1 MTARNSTEPATFAS
15 RRVCLLAAI
24 VLLLC
29 AAPVNA
35 QNRIIVRTTL
45 GLGGL
50 QRLCLLQ
57 NCSVVGSLGDPLNQV
72 FLVSSP
78 LDPSV
83 LLSLLQGIPGILDA
97 EVDQLVSLLGGLN
110 SVTTAPAALL
120 DNTPFSY
127 YNATVWRGYAN
138 QPAAQ
143 IVRASAAQSQ
153 FQVTG
158 RGIVADI
165 DTGVDPNH
173 PALAGVL
180 LAGYDFTRNQQGASE
195 LNDLSPVDFPSPP
208 PPCPPATCPPA
219 KVNQSSAAI
228 LDQSSAAILDTNL
241 KYAAFGHGTMVLGV
255 IHLVAPG
262 ASLLPLKAF
271 HSDGTGFLS
280 DILRAIY
287 YAVQNH
293 ANVINMSFEFPAN
306 SPELAA
312 ALDSASQS
320 ALICAASAGNDGQK
334 EIVYPAALQ
343 NAVMGVAST
352 SDLDTRSSF
361 SNYGNAIV
369 WVAAPGE
376 GIVSTYPFSTYAAG
390 WGTSFSAPFV
400 SGVSALLLN
409 KQPATNES
417 QAAAAVAHAVPVGP
431 DMGNG
436 RLDAV
441 QALQGLSPQD
451 FSLST
456 APATASVNA
465 GQSATYALTVT
476 PGGGFHQTV
485 TLGCSGFPAAST
497 CVITPPTVTL
507 DGTNPATAT
516 IVVQTTARAVV
527 PPVISERIPVT
538 PFAVGISLVLLVA
551 CVSGFLYVSL
561 VLQDQGPCQH
571 PARAGYVACLLAV
584 LLSSYSCGGGYS
596 SQTTYPAVG
605 GPAVSS
611 LTLNPSSVPG
621 GNPSTG
627 KIILSAPAPSGGTV
641 VNLSSSNTSLA
652 TVPPSL
658 TVPSGAGAAA
668 FQITTTASA
677 SSAQVTISATTG
689 GATLAAALTVT
700 PQQAPGPVLTALV
713 LNPASIVGG
722 SPASG
727 AVTLSA
733 PAPSGGALV
742 SLSSSN
748 SSVVTVPASVT
759 VPVGATS
766 AAFSVSTA
774 AVAAPTPVTVSASFA
789 GVTQNASTTI
799 VPAAPP
805 GTPAGTYTLV
815 ITGTS
820 GNLSHSATASL
831 EVK

>member
-1 MTARNSTEPATFAS
+1 MTARKLTPPAAFMNW
-15 RRVCLLAAI
+15 RIGLLAAI
-24 VLLLC
+24 LLLLS
-29 AAPVNA
+29 ASPANA

-45 GLGGL
+45 GLDGL
-50 QRLCLLQ
+50 QQLCLLQ

-72 FLVSSP
+72 FLLTTP

-83 LLSLLQGIPGILDA
+83 LLSLLRGVPGIVDA
-97 EVDQLVSLLGGLN
+97 ELDQLVSLLGGLN

-120 DNTPFSY
+120 DDTPFTY
-127 YNATVWRGYAN
+127 YNATVWNGYAN

-143 IVRASAAQSQ
+143 IVRVSTAQSQ
-153 FQVTG
+153 FQVNG

-165 DTGVDPNH
+165 DTGVDPSH

-180 LAGYDFTRNQQGASE
+180 LQGYDFTRNQQGASE
-195 LNDLSPVDFPSPP
+195 LNDLSPTDFPSPP

-241 KYAAFGHGTMVLGV
+241 KYAAFGHGTMVMGV

-287 YAVQNH
+287 YAVQNR
-293 ANVINMSFEFPAN
+293 ANVINMSFEFPEN
-306 SPELAA
+306 STELAA
-312 ALDSASQS
+312 ALDSARQS

-334 EIVYPAALQ
+334 KIVYPAALQ
-343 NAVMGVAST
+343 DAVMGVAST
-352 SDLDTRSSF
+352 SDLDARSSF

-376 GIVSTYPFSTYAAG
+376 GIVTTYPFSTYAAG

-409 KQPATNES
+409 KQTLTNQS

-441 QALQGLSPQD
+441 QALQALSSQD
-451 FSLST
+451 FSLS
-456 APATASVNA
+456 AVPATASINA
-465 GQSATYALTVT
+465 GQSATYTVT
-476 PGGGFHQTV
+476 VSPSGGFNQTV
-485 TLGCSGFPAAST
+485 TLGCSGFPSAST
-497 CVITPPTVTL
+497 CVVSPPTITP

-516 IVVQTTARAVV
+516 MIVQTTARATV
-527 PPVISERIPVT
+527 PHVIPERIPENPSPVGIGLVWLMAV
-538 PFAVGISLVLLVA
+538 AVGVVCASLVRRDQDYRRRSSAAYAAVLV
-551 CVSGFLYVSL
+551 
-561 VLQDQGPCQH
+561 
-571 PARAGYVACLLAV
+571 AV
-584 LLSSYSCGGGYS
+584 LLFLYSCGGGS
-596 SQTTYPAVG
+596 GSQNTAPAPG

-627 KIILSAPAPSGGTV
+627 RVILSAPAPVGGAV
-641 VNLSSSNTSLA
+641 VTLSSGNTAVA

-658 TVPSGAGAAA
+658 TVPAGSSAAA
-668 FQITTTASA
+668 FQVTTMVPANT
-677 SSAQVTISATTG
+677 AQVTISAASG
-689 GATLAAALTVT
+689 GAAETASLTVT
-700 PQQAPGPVLTALV
+700 PQQASGPVLTSLAI
-713 LNPASIVGG
+713 NPSSVIGG
-722 SPASG
+722 SGASG
-727 AVTLSA
+727 AVALSA
-733 PAPSGGALV
+733 VAPQGGVVV

-748 SSVVTVPASVT
+748 TAVVAVPSSVTVPA
-759 VPVGATS
+759 GATS
-766 AAFSVSTA
+766 AVFVVGSTSVTA
-774 AVAAPTPVTVSASFA
+774 PISVIVSASFA
-789 GVTQNASTTI
+789 GVTQNALLTVS
-799 VPAAPP
+799 PSPPP
-805 GTPAGTYTLV
+805 GTPAGTYRLT
-815 ITGTS
+815 ITGAS
-820 GNLSHSATASL
+820 GSLGHSTTASL
-831 EVK
+831 TVN